1 MTLLD
6 AHLVSAAGEGDRA
19 AQERLLSL
27 YAPVT
32 RRIVRRTLSR
42 RFPLWEDGDA
52 RQVAELSCVEC
63 AARCPDTAGFAGY
76 YVTAAV
82 RRCIEERRFY
92 APAFVIPRG
101 EAAPDAEALE
111 EGMALTPSPEEGLL
125 QSEHGAR
132 IGALVDTLPET
143 LRAVIVRRYGLYG
156 REPETQKQVG
166 LALRITQQAVNHRE
180 RRALEALRQ
189 KVRMN

>member
-63 AARCPDTAGFAGY
+63 AARCLDTAGFAGY

-101 EAAPDAEALE
+101 EDAHDTEGLGEDAALV
-111 EGMALTPSPEEGLL
+111 PSPEVELM
-125 QSEHGAR
+125 QSDHAAHLR
-132 IGALVDTLPET
+132 ALVDTLPET
-143 LRAVIVRRYGLYG
+143 LRAVLVRRYGLG
-156 REPETQKQVG
+156 GHGPETRAEVART
-166 LALRITQQAVNHRE
+166 LDIDRE
-180 RRALEALRQ
+180 TVSRREARALDILRQ
-189 KVRMN
+189 KVRLQ

>member
-63 AARCPDTAGFAGY
+63 AARCLDTAGFSAY

-82 RRCIEERRFY
+82 RRCLRERRLY
-92 APAFVIPRG
+92 APGFVIPEDG
-101 EAAPDAEALE
+101 EAPEVGELE
-111 EGMALTPSPEEGLL
+111 EDVALVPSPEVSAF
-125 QSEHGAR
+125 QSERVAHLY
-132 IGALVDTLPET
+132 ALVETLPET
-143 LRAVIVRRYGLYG
+143 LRAVFIRRHGLYG
-156 REPETQKQVG
+156 AEPETRAEV
-166 LALRITQQAVNHRE
+166 A
-180 RRALEALRQ
+180 RALHIDRETVARRETRARDILRQ
-189 KVRMN
+189 KARLQ